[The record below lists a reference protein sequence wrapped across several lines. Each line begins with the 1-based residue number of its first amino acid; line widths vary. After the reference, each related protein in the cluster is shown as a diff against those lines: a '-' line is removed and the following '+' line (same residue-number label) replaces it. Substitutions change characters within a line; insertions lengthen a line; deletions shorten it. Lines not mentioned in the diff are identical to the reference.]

1 MVMNAGLRFL
11 LRLAGALAVLA
22 AVAALALSLLEHVGD
37 PVANLVGQEASAA
50 DRQALRAGLGLERP
64 FPVRYAD
71 FLARA
76 VAGDFGQSL
85 RLGRPVAELIA
96 ERLPATLELTGVAA
110 LLAVG
115 LGLPLGLLAALRPTS
130 WATRLVLAV
139 SLLGISLPSFLIGVA
154 LIGVFT
160 VELGWLPSFGRG
172 PVIEWAGLRSS
183 LLHAPGWAHVLMP
196 ALTLAAFQA
205 ALILR
210 LVRAELVEV
219 LGSEAIRFARAR
231 GLPAWRW
238 IGRHALRAA
247 ARPVLTVLV
256 LQLGALLAFSVVTET
271 VFQWPGLG
279 LLFIQAVAAADQP
292 LLAAYLCG
300 CAALFLGLNLLVD
313 LLAPWI
319 DPRLRGPAAAE
330 A

>member
-1 MVMNAGLRFL
+1 MARLL
-11 LRLAGALAVLA
+11 LRLALRVAGALAVLA
-22 AVAALALSLLEHVGD
+22 AVAALALALLEHVGD

-50 DRQALRAGLGLERP
+50 DREALRRSLGLDRP
-64 FPVRYAD
+64 FPERYAD
-71 FLARA
+71 FVARA
-76 VAGDFGQSL
+76 VDGDFGLSL
-85 RLGRPVAELIA
+85 RLGRPVASLIA
-96 ERLPATLELTGVAA
+96 ERLPATLELTAVAA

-115 LGLPLGLLAALRPTS
+115 LGLPLGVVSALRPEGRLGRLL
-130 WATRLVLAV
+130 ATV
-139 SLLGISLPSFLIGVA
+139 SLLGVAVPSFLLGVA
-154 LIGVFT
+154 LIGLFT

-172 PVIEWAGLRSS
+172 PERVVAGLPSS
-183 LLHAPGWAHVLMP
+183 LWQAEGWAHVLMP

-210 LVRAELVEV
+210 LVRAELVEI
-219 LGSEAIRFARAR
+219 LRSESIRFARAR
-231 GLPAWRW
+231 GLPAWRVV
-238 IGRHALRAA
+238 GRHALRGV

-300 CAALFLGLNLLVD
+300 CAALFLALNLLVD